1 MEKTKLYNGKT
12 TLYFDEANHIYSLD
26 EKQEKIIPGV
36 TSVAAMVAKPALV
49 QWAVNCALNVHADGK
64 LEGEELVQ
72 AMRFAHR
79 AESVKAATNGTKA
92 HKWIE
97 QYIKGEKQD
106 TPENPEIMAS
116 CFAFLNW
123 LREAKP
129 EFIMSE
135 RKILSKEHGY
145 AGTLDF
151 TAKIDITEQGK
162 KLDVEHEMLVLGDF
176 KTSKAI
182 YPEYFMETAARIKA
196 LEEEFPDV
204 KYDAMMIV
212 RVGKDGKHEVKVE
225 TDIDKY
231 FKAFLG
237 ALELYKC
244 FKS

>member
-1 MEKTKLYNGKT
+1 METTKLYNGKT
-12 TLYFDEANHIYSLD
+12 TLYFDEATHIYSLD
-26 EKQEKIIPGV
+26 EKQEKIVPGV
-36 TSVAAMVAKPALV
+36 TSITAKVAKPRLIY
-49 QWAVNCALNVHADGK
+49 WAVDCAIQHIKDKA
-64 LEGEELVQ
+64 EEFSSMSAYEELLIG
-72 AMRFAHR
+72 ARSAHR
-79 AESVKAATNGTKA
+79 VESTKAATNGTKA
-92 HKWIE
+92 HKWME

-106 TPENPEIMAS
+106 MPENAEIMAS

-123 LREAKP
+123 VKDTKP

-151 TAKIDITEQGK
+151 TAKINGK
-162 KLDVEHEMLVLGDF
+162 HILGDF

-212 RVGKDGKHEVKVE
+212 RVGKDGKYETKIE
-225 TDIDKY
+225 TDVDKY

-237 ALELYKC
+237 AKQLYVT